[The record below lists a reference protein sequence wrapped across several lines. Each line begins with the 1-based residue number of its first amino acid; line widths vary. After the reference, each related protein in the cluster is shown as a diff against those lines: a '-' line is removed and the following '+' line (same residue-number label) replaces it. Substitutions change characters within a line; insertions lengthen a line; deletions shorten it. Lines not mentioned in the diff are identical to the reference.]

1 MRKSLANLKKV
12 FVISKNKA
20 INTKASVACNWAGAM
35 MQKLH
40 ANVWTEAVI
49 LPGVGGG
56 PGVTGALRV
65 PKFIYTS
72 IMC

>member
-1 MRKSLANLKKV
+1 MRNSLTNLKKV
-12 FVISKNKA
+12 FVNSKNKA

-49 LPGVGGG
+49 LPEVGVGGCVNWTIAES
-56 PGVTGALRV
+56 PNKAR
-65 PKFIYTS
+65 
-72 IMC
+72 